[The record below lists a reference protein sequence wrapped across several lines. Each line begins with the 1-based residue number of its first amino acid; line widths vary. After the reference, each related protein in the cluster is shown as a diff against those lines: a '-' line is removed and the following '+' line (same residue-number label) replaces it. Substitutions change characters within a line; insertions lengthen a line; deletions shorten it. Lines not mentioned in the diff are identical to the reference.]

1 MDHPLDAVIFD
12 MDGLLVDSEPL
23 WRRAEQAVFPKVGV
37 QLTDA
42 MCMQT
47 MGTRVDEVVQHWYN
61 QKPWTGPTLKE
72 VETEIVDAVVN
83 LVRTEGAPL
92 PGVRQVLEL
101 FAGQGVPIALASSSS
116 ARLIDAVVDTLGIRS
131 YFAVLQSAEAEPFGK
146 PHPGVFLRTAA
157 ALAVEPTRCLVF
169 EDSYAGMIAALAAR
183 MRVVVVPDAVHQED
197 PRFGAATL
205 KLRSLEAFDAAC
217 LERVLTG

>member
-1 MDHPLDAVIFD
+1 MDYPLDAVIFD

-61 QKPWTGPTLKE
+61 QKPWTGPTLQA
-72 VETEIVDAVVN
+72 VETEIVDAVVD

-116 ARLIDAVVDTLGIRS
+116 ARLIDAVVDTLAVS
-131 YFAVLQSAEAEPFGK
+131 YTHLT
-146 PHPGVFLRTAA
+146 L
-157 ALAVEPTRCLVF
+157 PTN
-169 EDSYAGMIAALAAR
+169 
-183 MRVVVVPDAVHQED
+183 
-197 PRFGAATL
+197 
-205 KLRSLEAFDAAC
+205 
-217 LERVLTG
+217 